1 MIEVKFKEYDILIG
15 QNEKENDQLVKTSDP
30 NDYWLHL
37 YGVPSPHAV
46 IKNPSE
52 KRIHQKILKRAAYL
66 VKINSKFKSQSKISV
81 DITRIKHLETTEKL
95 GSVILHG
102 LTKQIEV

>member
-37 YGVPSPHAV
+37 SGLKIHPKKEF
-46 IKNPSE
+46 IK
-52 KRIHQKILKRAAYL
+52 KY
-66 VKINSKFKSQSKISV
+66 
-81 DITRIKHLETTEKL
+81 
-95 GSVILHG
+95 
-102 LTKQIEV
+102 